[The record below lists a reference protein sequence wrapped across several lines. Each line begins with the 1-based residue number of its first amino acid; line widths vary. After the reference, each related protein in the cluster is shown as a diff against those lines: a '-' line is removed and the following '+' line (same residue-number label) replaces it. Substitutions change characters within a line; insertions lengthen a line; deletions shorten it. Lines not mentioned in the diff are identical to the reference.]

1 MRTLHYVLLATV
13 MAISGTMPLLAAP
26 LPAKKTDEQVKETL
40 LKLNELTTELAI
52 NDRLVEL
59 RKDKPFAKRMVVMAA
74 TMHTEAKPKEKPFKF
89 NAALLLGSLAKSQKE
104 MKTARLFFE
113 FCEENARKLD
123 SETKLAYA
131 FEALIELAWDTKDYD
146 GVLAQCEKALR
157 VEMPESKEMKA
168 VQDYA
173 VEKFVQATAKKGEY
187 EKALTLVD
195 RFGFKA
201 WYANQLRSFVHREA
215 EKYDEAVATLE
226 DTLKSLDDEEG
237 MKEEIK
243 ELLRKRTRYAIANIY
258 VEAKKVDKAADILK
272 SLVKDDPENPTY
284 PNDLGFIW
292 ADNDKNLEESEKL
305 IRKALELDEKM
316 RKKLFDDKK
325 IDAET
330 AKKKTAAYLDSMGW
344 VLFKNK
350 KYDEALKYLLE
361 AAEDEEEAEHIE
373 IWDHVADTYMAQGKV
388 KEAIETWTKSLK
400 FEDVSKRDIERRKK
414 VTSKLQKAKASMDK
428 KDEPKK

>member
-1 MRTLHYVLLATV
+1 MRTLHHVLLAAV
-13 MAISGTMPLLAAP
+13 MATSGTMPLLAAP
-26 LPAKKTDEQVKETL
+26 LPAKKTDEQVKEIL
-40 LKLNELTTELAI
+40 LKLNELTTEVAI
-52 NDRLVEL
+52 NERLAEL
-59 RKDKPFAKRMVVMAA
+59 RKDKPLAKRMVAMAA
-74 TMHTEAKPKEKPFKF
+74 TMHAEAKPKEKPFKF

-104 MKTARLFFE
+104 MKTARVFFD

-123 SETKLAYA
+123 SESKMA
-131 FEALIELAWDTKDYD
+131 FALEALIELAWDTKDYD
-146 GVLAQCEKALR
+146 SVLAQCEKALR
-157 VEMPESKEMKA
+157 VEMPESKEMTA
-168 VQDYA
+168 VQNYA

-215 EKYDEAVATLE
+215 DKNDEAIATLE
-226 DTLKSLDDEEG
+226 DALKSLDDEDGLKDET
-237 MKEEIK
+237 K
-243 ELLRKRTRYAIANIY
+243 ELLRKRTRYSIANIY
-258 VEAKKVDKAADILK
+258 VEIKKVDKAADILK
-272 SLVKDDPENPTY
+272 GLMKDDPENPTY

-292 ADNDKNLEESEKL
+292 ADNDKNMEESEKL
-305 IRKALELDEKM
+305 IRKALELDGKM
-316 RKKLFDDKK
+316 RKKLLDEKK

-344 VLFKNK
+344 VLYKNK

-373 IWDHVADTYMAQGKV
+373 IWDHVADTYMALGKP

-400 FEDVSKRDIERRKK
+400 FEDVTKRDIERRKK
-414 VTSKLQKAKASMDK
+414 VTSKLQKAKASLEK